1 MAKYLPIMSTM
12 SEMLGNQYFLS
23 RNYQLAATVYSKV
36 HEEHPENLSVTK
48 RMIICL
54 TQTGEINRAFNL
66 FYELVNEEIRVIT
79 ETDPVADDCPCGE
92 LTEKYGKILPYE
104 NNSTDLKLLLG
115 ILWLYC
121 DAKKSMEFFEQLSKE
136 NPSEGRYKE
145 IVYTIR
151 KHLNNKI

>member
-1 MAKYLPIMSTM
+1 M

-23 RNYQLAATVYSKV
+23 RNYHLAASVYSKV

-54 TQTGEINRAFNL
+54 TQTGEINNAFSL
-66 FYELVNEEIRVIT
+66 FYELVKTDVRVII
-79 ETDPVADDCPCGE
+79 ETDPVADDCPCPE

-104 NNSTDLKLLLG
+104 NNSSDLKLLLG

-121 DAKKSMEFFEQLSKE
+121 NAKKSITFFEQSISE
-136 NPSEGRYKE
+136 NPKETRYKE
-145 IVYTIR
+145 IVQII
-151 KHLNNKI
+151 KQHLNNKKLTHT